1 MRTIKIEKEATKAE
15 VYVVVDTN
23 EKMLEVKEILSSSN
37 QRYLG
42 CISGSGTAN
51 ILVYDKQ
58 YDAWYK
64 LLHAEDRQ
72 CEITVPQLAE
82 LLGVEYPLRKR
93 VEEKKLPTL
102 EELIEEARSKIE
114 VKLGNYPC
122 WVDEERTV
130 SKYCIDENR
139 IQAYTEKEAIAQYVK
154 EKVLEML

>member
-1 MRTIKIEKEATKAE
+1 MITIKIEKEATKAD

-72 CEITVPQLAE
+72 YEITVPQLAE

-102 EELIEEARSKIE
+102 EELIEEARRKME
-114 VKLGNYPC
+114 VRSFTYPD
-122 WVDEERTV
+122 WVDGEKIIN
-130 SKYCIDENR
+130 KYCIGRGIE
-139 IQAYTEKEAIAQYVK
+139 AYTEKGAIAQYVK
-154 EKVLEML
+154 EKVLEIL